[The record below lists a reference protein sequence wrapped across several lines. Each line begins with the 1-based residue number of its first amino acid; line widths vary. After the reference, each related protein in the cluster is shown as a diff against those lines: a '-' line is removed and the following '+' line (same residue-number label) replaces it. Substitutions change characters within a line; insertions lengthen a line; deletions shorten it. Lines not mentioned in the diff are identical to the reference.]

1 MPKLVN
7 DVGKVFHKYSF
18 ITHILNA
25 VSAVGMVALAPFL
38 SYIPLHVY
46 ASVTGVLALMG
57 IAGSFIKQ
65 EVEEYEEDIKE
76 GKDAN

>member
-7 DVGKVFHKYSF
+7 NIGKVFHKYSF
-18 ITHILNA
+18 IAHILNA

-38 SYIPLHVY
+38 GYIPVHAFALL
-46 ASVTGVLALMG
+46 TGGLALLG

-65 EVEEYEEDIKE
+65 EIEEYEDELKD
-76 GKDAN
+76 GKGC